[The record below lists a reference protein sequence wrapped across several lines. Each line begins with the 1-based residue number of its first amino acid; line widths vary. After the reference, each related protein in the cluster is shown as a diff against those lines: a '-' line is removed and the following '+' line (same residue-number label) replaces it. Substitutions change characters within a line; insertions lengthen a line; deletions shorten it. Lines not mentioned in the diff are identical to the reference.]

1 MSDSATLEINPNK
14 TVVYRLVAGLLT
26 FLSFVLYRPRVTGKE
41 NIPLVGPVLIAPIHR
56 SNVDFAFTLF
66 ISPRKV
72 FFMAKDGIFKFAPLR
87 ILLLHLGAFPVK
99 RGSADRESMALAEE
113 VLRRGHALVLFP
125 EGTRKEG
132 REVAELRD
140 GAMFVAARTGATVVP
155 VGVGGSEKAMP
166 PGKKLPR
173 PARIRIVIGEPILPP
188 SVEGQGRVSRSAI
201 TAKSEE
207 LRAELER
214 VYQQALDEPA

>member
-1 MSDSATLEINPNK
+1 MSEHATLEINPRK
-14 TVVYRLVAGLLT
+14 TLVYRLVAGLLT

-72 FFMAKDGIFKFAPLR
+72 FFMAKDSVFRVPILGT
-87 ILLLHLGAFPVK
+87 LLLHLGAFPIK
-99 RGSADRESMALAEE
+99 RGTADRESMSLAEE

-132 REVAELRD
+132 RSVAQLRD

-173 PARIRIVIGEPILPP
+173 PARIRIVVGEPIAPP
-188 SVEGQGRVSRSAI
+188 SGEGRVARSAI

-207 LRAELER
+207 LRVELER
-214 VYQQALDEPA
+214 VYQQALDART

>member
-1 MSDSATLEINPNK
+1 MSENATLEINPNK
-14 TVVYRLVAGLLT
+14 TLVYRLVADLLT

-41 NIPLVGPVLIAPIHR
+41 NIPLTGPVLIAPIHR

-72 FFMAKDGIFKFAPLR
+72 FFMAKDSVFKVPVLGT
-87 ILLLHLGAFPVK
+87 LLLHLGAFPVK
-99 RGSADRESMALAEE
+99 RGTADRESMSLAEE

-132 REVAELRD
+132 RSVAQLRD

-173 PARIRIVIGEPILPP
+173 PARIRIVIGEPIAPP
-188 SVEGQGRVSRSAI
+188 SGEGRVARSAI
-201 TAKSEE
+201 SAKSEE
-207 LRAELER
+207 LRVELER
-214 VYQQALDEPA
+214 VYQQALDSLA